1 MTIRLRPHH
10 LLCVLTYVG
19 KGYSPAFT
27 ANYDK
32 VISRLAAG
40 EGILIQDG
48 PDDIC
53 QPLLA
58 SDEPHC
64 LLDSVVERDAKAR
77 HDVGHLLGRSLHAS
91 DVVKLDNRMLGHI
104 REAFLNGR
112 TRAACS
118 GCEWF
123 DLCSAV
129 SATGYR
135 DTRLKLS

>member
-1 MTIRLRPHH
+1 M
-10 LLCVLTYVG
+10 LTYVG

-32 VISRLAAG
+32 VISRLVAG
-40 EGILIQDG
+40 EEILIHEG

-58 SDEPHC
+58 TDEPHC
-64 LLDSVVERDAKAR
+64 LLDGVVERDATAK
-77 HDVGHLLGRSLHAS
+77 HDIGHLLGRPLQAG
-91 DVVKLDNRMLGHI
+91 DVVVLDDGMLGHL
-104 REAFLNGR
+104 RDAFLNGK
-112 TRAACS
+112 TRAACT

-123 DLCSAV
+123 DLCSTV